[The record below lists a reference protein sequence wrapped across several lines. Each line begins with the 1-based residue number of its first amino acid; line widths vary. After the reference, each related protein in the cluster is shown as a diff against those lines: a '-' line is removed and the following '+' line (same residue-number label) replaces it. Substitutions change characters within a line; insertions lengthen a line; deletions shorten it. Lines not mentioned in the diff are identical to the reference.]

1 MKVVKL
7 VMKIV
12 LKVVKVMMKVVDEGS
27 EWLIVSCLRGFENKQ
42 TIGHLKMGTFKK
54 EWFS

>member
-27 EWLIVSCLRGFENKQ
+27 EWLILSCLRGFENKQ

>member
-1 MKVVKL
+1 MKEDDEGGEVGDEDCVEG
-7 VMKIV
+7 VEGD
-12 LKVVKVMMKVVDEGS
+12 DEGS
-27 EWLIVSCLRGFENKQ
+27 EWLILSCLRGFENKQ